1 MKKRIRRNIVFLLIF
16 AILFA
21 NLGLAGSASASE
33 KDPVKEAQAQETED
47 IAKDAENADPDID
60 EPAAAQTAAASG
72 TTAETTA
79 KNGAETTA
87 AAGTTAAAQTA
98 ATDKAAAAAAETA
111 AAAGTATTEAAAVTE
126 EAAAAD
132 TGAAAAAVT
141 AAAAATETPAAAT
154 TEAAATATTAAT
166 ASTATSA
173 AEQQKDEIEVTVP
186 ADKTSK
192 DAKNASSETVEF
204 TINMLGKPN
213 YDDHGDTPLDIQPL
227 ISGVE
232 YTLTGPGHIL

>member
-98 ATDKAAAAAAETA
+98 ATDKAAAAAAVTA
-111 AAAGTATTEAAAVTE
+111 AAAATEAP
-126 EAAAAD
+126 AD
-132 TGAAAAAVT
+132 T
-141 AAAAATETPAAAT
+141 AATETPAAAT
-154 TEAAATATTAAT
+154 TDAAATATTAAT

>member
-111 AAAGTATTEAAAVTE
+111 AAAGTATTEAAA
-126 EAAAAD
+126 
-132 TGAAAAAVT
+132 
-141 AAAAATETPAAAT
+141 
-154 TEAAATATTAAT
+154 TATTAAT

-173 AEQQKDEIEVTVP
+173 AEQQKDEIELTVP
-186 ADKTSK
+186 ADKSSK

>member
-98 ATDKAAAAAAETA
+98 ATDKAAAAAAVTA
-111 AAAGTATTEAAAVTE
+111 AAAATEAP
-126 EAAAAD
+126 AD
-132 TGAAAAAVT
+132 T
-141 AAAAATETPAAAT
+141 AATETPAAAT

-173 AEQQKDEIEVTVP
+173 AEQQKDESEVTVP

>member
-111 AAAGTATTEAAAVTE
+111 AAA
-126 EAAAAD
+126 
-132 TGAAAAAVT
+132 
-141 AAAAATETPAAAT
+141 AT

>member
-98 ATDKAAAAAAETA
+98 ATDKAAAAAAVTA
-111 AAAGTATTEAAAVTE
+111 AAAATEAP
-126 EAAAAD
+126 AD
-132 TGAAAAAVT
+132 T
-141 AAAAATETPAAAT
+141 AATETPAAAT

>member
-98 ATDKAAAAAAETA
+98 ATDKAAAAAA
-111 AAAGTATTEAAAVTE
+111 
-126 EAAAAD
+126 
-132 TGAAAAAVT
+132 VT
-141 AAAAATETPAAAT
+141 AAAAATEAPADTAAGTAT

>member
-98 ATDKAAAAAAETA
+98 ATDKAAAAAA
-111 AAAGTATTEAAAVTE
+111 
-126 EAAAAD
+126 
-132 TGAAAAAVT
+132 VT
-141 AAAAATETPAAAT
+141 AAAPDTETPAHTAATETPAAAT

>member
-98 ATDKAAAAAAETA
+98 ATDKAAAAAAVTA
-111 AAAGTATTEAAAVTE
+111 AAAATEAP
-126 EAAAAD
+126 AD
-132 TGAAAAAVT
+132 T
-141 AAAAATETPAAAT
+141 AATETPAAAT

-186 ADKTSK
+186 ADRTSK